1 MDAGLVKIVGRWR
14 TEGQVLGERPTRVLG
29 SDIYELLPGG
39 HFLVHHVEVMVGEH
53 QVRAIE
59 IIGEPDNDGAAGTML
74 SRSYDNSGAVEVM
87 RVRID
92 ADGVWHFSGG
102 PEIAPAARTGAVAPA
117 TGAVRSTLRIAD
129 DGQTMSALWE
139 RADDG
144 TTWQPWMDIHFV
156 RLD

>member
-1 MDAGLVKIVGRWR
+1 MNGLGAIVGRWR
-14 TEGQVLGERPTRVLG
+14 TDGQVLGEPPTRVVG
-29 SDIYELLPGG
+29 SDVYELLPGG
-39 HFLVHHVEVMVGEH
+39 HFLIHHVDVIVGER

-59 IIGEPDNDGAAGTML
+59 ILGEPDKDGAAGAML
-74 SRSYDNSGAVEVM
+74 SRSYDSSGAIEVM
-87 RVRID
+87 RFRID

-117 TGAVRSTLRIAD
+117 SGAVRSTLRIAD

-144 TTWQPWMDIHFV
+144 TNWQPWMDIRFV
-156 RLD
+156 RHAP